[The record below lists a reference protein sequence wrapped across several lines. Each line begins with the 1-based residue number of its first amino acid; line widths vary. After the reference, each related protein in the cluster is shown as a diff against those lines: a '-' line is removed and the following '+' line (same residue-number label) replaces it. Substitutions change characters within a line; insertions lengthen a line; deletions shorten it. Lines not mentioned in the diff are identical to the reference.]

1 MKNKYQYSSTGEV
14 ETSPFTVQGSCIFLT
29 VSRGTPCHCGRG
41 GIRYP
46 PNSPRKTTEAIKQSH
61 YLVRYK
67 ISAKESTLTAV
78 RCSVGKGGGRI
89 KKAILIPPAR
99 EWKFQNNGSPLMTT
113 NWSEGFRHLKNAR
126 VWPTRRSNWWVK
138 KLTEGRGRS
147 PPPRWSA
154 VTPRRLHG
162 FLLSVAAWRGFGHHF
177 TPTRCS
183 LIHVFFVHLKTVRL
197 SQTSVSEKYQVCRG
211 ATATSQL
218 C

>member
-1 MKNKYQYSSTGEV
+1 MKNKYQYSLTGEV
-14 ETSPFTVQGSCIFLT
+14 ETSPFAGQGSCIFLT
-29 VSRGTPCHCGRG
+29 GSRRDTLSLRGRIVIRPTRLAKKKRNDQTIALLSPIKNIRKRINADSGAVSG
-41 GIRYP
+41 
-46 PNSPRKTTEAIKQSH
+46 
-61 YLVRYK
+61 
-67 ISAKESTLTAV
+67 
-78 RCSVGKGGGRI
+78 I

-147 PPPRWSA
+147 PPTRWSA

-162 FLLSVAAWRGFGHHF
+162 FLLSVAAWGGFGHHF

-197 SQTSVSEKYQVCRG
+197 SQTSVS
-211 ATATSQL
+211 
-218 C
+218 

>member
-1 MKNKYQYSSTGEV
+1 MKNKYQYSSTAEV
-14 ETSPFTVQGSCIFLT
+14 ETSPFTGQGSCIFLT
-29 VSRGTPCHCGRG
+29 VLRGTPCNSWGGG

-46 PNSPRKTTEAIKQSH
+46 PNSPRKKNEAIKQLH

-67 ISAKESTLTAV
+67 ISAKESTLTVV
-78 RCSVGKGGGRI
+78 RCSVGKGGGGI

-147 PPPRWSA
+147 PPPPDGQLSPLADYTGFYLASPPGGDSA
-154 VTPRRLHG
+154 TI
-162 FLLSVAAWRGFGHHF
+162 LLRHDV
-177 TPTRCS
+177 P
-183 LIHVFFVHLKTVRL
+183 
-197 SQTSVSEKYQVCRG
+197 
-211 ATATSQL
+211 
-218 C
+218 

>member
-1 MKNKYQYSSTGEV
+1 MKNKYQYSLTGEV
-14 ETSPFTVQGSCIFLT
+14 ETSPFAGQGSCIFLT
-29 VSRGTPCHCGRG
+29 GSRRERHPVAQGAN
-41 GIRYP
+41 RYP
-46 PNSPRKTTEAIKQSH
+46 SNSPRKKKRNDQTIALLSPIKNIRKRINADSGA
-61 YLVRYK
+61 R
-67 ISAKESTLTAV
+67 S
-78 RCSVGKGGGRI
+78 GI

-147 PPPRWSA
+147 PPPTRWSA

-197 SQTSVSEKYQVCRG
+197 SQTSVS
-211 ATATSQL
+211 
-218 C
+218 